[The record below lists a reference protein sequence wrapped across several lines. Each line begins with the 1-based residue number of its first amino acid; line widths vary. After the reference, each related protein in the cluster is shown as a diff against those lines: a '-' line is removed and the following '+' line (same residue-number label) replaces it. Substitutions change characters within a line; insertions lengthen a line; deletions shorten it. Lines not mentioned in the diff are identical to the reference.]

1 VQVFIDCNN
10 IWVSLRQ
17 GAHHDAQKSTIVT
30 FPKLSLRE
38 TTFPSGLGAAKSEVH
53 LSSPTGAAV
62 APTAEL
68 ISVSFVLRIFPL
80 SFFFKTHLG
89 R

>member
-1 VQVFIDCNN
+1 LQQHLGFLFDKV
-10 IWVSLRQ
+10 
-17 GAHHDAQKSTIVT
+17 HHDAQKSTIVT

-62 APTAEL
+62 APTAGEL
-68 ISVSFVLRIFPL
+68 IFFVFTDFPFRIFL
-80 SFFFKTHLG
+80 KTHLG

>member
-10 IWVSLRQ
+10 IWFSRQ

-30 FPKLSLRE
+30 FPKLLKRND
-38 TTFPSGLGAAKSEVH
+38 FPFGVRAAKSEVH

-62 APTAEL
+62 APTAEEL
-68 ISVSFVLRIFPL
+68 ISVSFFTDFPAFL
-80 SFFFKTHLG
+80 FF
-89 R
+89 

>member
-53 LSSPTGAAV
+53 LASPTGAAV
-62 APTAEL
+62 AQQQ
-68 ISVSFVLRIFPL
+68 
-80 SFFFKTHLG
+80 G
-89 R
+89 N